1 MTAAPFSRCGCHYF
15 RLTGCDRTGFT
26 FCCREGEELLFEYRE
41 RSNRNDIA
49 LLHHFFLNERR
60 PARLCAHDLPRP
72 AHPSDM
78 QEPFTDADYAPGG
91 RLCTTVCFLLIFD
104 LPTASS
110 ITARNPLLWSVLA
123 QSHLFAW
130 AIQKTPASLLI
141 CARHF

>member
-1 MTAAPFSRCGCHYF
+1 MAALVLRCECHHA
-15 RLTGCDRTGFT
+15 RLTDCDRTDFAL
-26 FCCREGEELLFEYRE
+26 CCREGEELTFEYRE

-91 RLCTTVCFLLIFD
+91 RLCTMVCYLLIFD
-104 LPTASS
+104 LHTAVSIRSSPTECSS
-110 ITARNPLLWSVLA
+110 TKPSKCLG
-123 QSHLFAW
+123 HLENTS
-130 AIQKTPASLLI
+130 IPPHMCKTFVM
-141 CARHF
+141 R